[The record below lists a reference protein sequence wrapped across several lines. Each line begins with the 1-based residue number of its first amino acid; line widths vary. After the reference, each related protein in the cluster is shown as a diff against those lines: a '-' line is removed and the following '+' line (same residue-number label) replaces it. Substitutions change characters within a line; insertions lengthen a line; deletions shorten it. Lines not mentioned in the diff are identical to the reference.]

1 MTAFPIT
8 SDLQESLT
16 IVSSTCTY
24 QVDFPA
30 VSSLE
35 SWNPQADV
43 LIVDDFF
50 AGRLAPELAEVTIL
64 VRADEEVKSFE
75 RMGDLLLQLKRRG
88 INRSSTVLGLGGGV
102 IQDITTFLAS
112 VYMRGIGWTY
122 VPSTFL
128 AMADSCLGGK
138 SSINVGPFK
147 NLVGTFHPPSRI
159 TVMAPLVRSL
169 PLVEIRGGLAEA
181 AKICFCHGPA
191 SFGRYMELAR
201 PILGGHWS
209 DAELS
214 ALLHHVLAVKQWFI
228 QVDEFDRAE
237 RRLLNFGHSWGHAL
251 ESATAYAVPHGLAV
265 ALGMVAAYRFAG
277 EPAAARPLISHV
289 NELLAGVLKPGAL
302 ASFDATVFLDAFR
315 GDKKHGK
322 EFYSVVVPRNGDAV
336 ASLGVGER
344 HLPRTGDQETAVLD
358 AMEIALGLS
367 ISSLESKP

>member
-8 SDLQESLT
+8 SDLQESLK

-201 PILGGHWS
+201 PILGGQWS

-302 ASFDATVFLDAFR
+302 AIFDPTVFLDAFR
-315 GDKKHGK
+315 GDKKHGRD
-322 EFYSVVVPRNGDAV
+322 FYSVVVPGNGDAPG
-336 ASLGVGER
+336 SLGVGER
-344 HLPRTGDQETAVLD
+344 HLPRTGDQEAAVLE
-358 AMEIALGLS
+358 AMEIALQLS
-367 ISSLESKP
+367 SSPLEAKP

>member
-201 PILGGHWS
+201 PILGGQWS

-302 ASFDATVFLDAFR
+302 AIFDPTVFLDAFR

-322 EFYSVVVPRNGDAV
+322 EFYSVVVPRNGVAV

-344 HLPRTGDQETAVLD
+344 HLPRTGAQETAVLY

-367 ISSLESKP
+367 ISSLEAKP

>member
-30 VSSLE
+30 VTSLE

-64 VRADEEVKSFE
+64 VQADEEAKSFE

-201 PILGGHWS
+201 PILGGQWS

-251 ESATAYAVPHGLAV
+251 ESATAYAVPHGMAV

-289 NELLAGVLKPGAL
+289 NELLAGVLKPGVL

-315 GDKKHGK
+315 GDKKHGR

-336 ASLGVGER
+336 ARLGVGER
-344 HLPRTGDQETAVLD
+344 HLPRTGAQESAVLD

-367 ISSLESKP
+367 RSSLEAKP

>member
-50 AGRLAPELAEVTIL
+50 AGRLAPELADVAIL
-64 VRADEEVKSFE
+64 VRADEEAKSFA

-112 VYMRGIGWTY
+112 VYMRGIAWTY

-147 NLVGTFHPPSRI
+147 NLAGNFHPERL
-159 TVMAPLVRSL
+159 TFYTQWAPRKFTRKSSGARKNCGHAGAAIRYKTGKL
-169 PLVEIRGGLAEA
+169 PGGQSPPKGYRFTRNGAHRNAPAEA
-181 AKICFCHGPA
+181 TKPAK
-191 SFGRYMELAR
+191 S
-201 PILGGHWS
+201 
-209 DAELS
+209 
-214 ALLHHVLAVKQWFI
+214 Q
-228 QVDEFDRAE
+228 
-237 RRLLNFGHSWGHAL
+237 N
-251 ESATAYAVPHGLAV
+251 
-265 ALGMVAAYRFAG
+265 
-277 EPAAARPLISHV
+277 EPAP
-289 NELLAGVLKPGAL
+289 N
-302 ASFDATVFLDAFR
+302 
-315 GDKKHGK
+315 
-322 EFYSVVVPRNGDAV
+322 
-336 ASLGVGER
+336 
-344 HLPRTGDQETAVLD
+344 
-358 AMEIALGLS
+358 
-367 ISSLESKP
+367 

>member
-1 MTAFPIT
+1 MISSPTGP
-8 SDLQESLT
+8 DLQEPLR

-35 SWNPQADV
+35 SWWPEGDV

-50 AGRLAPELAEVTIL
+50 ADRLAPELADATIL
-64 VRADEEVKSFE
+64 VHADEQAKSFE

-102 IQDITTFLAS
+102 IQDITTFVAS
-112 VYMRGIGWTY
+112 VYMRGIAWTY

-147 NLVGTFHPPSRI
+147 NLVGTFHPPRQI
-159 TVMAPLVRSL
+159 TVMAPLARSL

-191 SFGRYMELAR
+191 SFERYRLLAK
-201 PILGGHWS
+201 PILNGVWS
-209 DAELS
+209 DGELT

-228 QVDEFDRAE
+228 QSDEFDRAE
-237 RRLLNFGHSWGHAL
+237 RRLLNFGHTWGHAL
-251 ESATAYAVPHGLAV
+251 ESATAYAIPHGLAV
-265 ALGMVAAYRFAG
+265 ALGMVAAHLFVGQPSAAKPLATHAAELLTG
-277 EPAAARPLISHV
+277 MISPDAAAR
-289 NELLAGVLKPGAL
+289 
-302 ASFDATVFLDAFR
+302 FDAAVFLDAFR
-315 GDKKHGK
+315 GDKKHGRDH
-322 EFYSVVVPRNGDAV
+322 YSVVVPIHDDGP
-336 ASLGVGER
+336 SGLGVEER
-344 HLPRTGDQETAVLD
+344 HLPRNSVQEQAVLA
-358 AMEIALGLS
+358 AMVSALKS
-367 ISSLESKP
+367 DDSPEAPRP

>member
-8 SDLQESLT
+8 FNLQEPLT

-24 QVDFPA
+24 QIDFPA

-35 SWNPQADV
+35 SWRPQADV

-50 AGRLAPELAEVTIL
+50 AGRLAPELAAVAIL
-64 VRADEEVKSFE
+64 VRADEEAKSFAQ
-75 RMGDLLLQLKRRG
+75 MGDLLLQLKHRG

-112 VYMRGIGWTY
+112 VYMRGIAWTY

-147 NLVGTFHPPSRI
+147 NLVGTFHPPRRI

-191 SFGRYMELAR
+191 SFDRYLELAR
-201 PILGGHWS
+201 PILEGAWS

-228 QVDEFDRAE
+228 QVDEFDRSE
-237 RRLLNFGHSWGHAL
+237 RRLLNFGHTWGHAL

-265 ALGMVAAYRFAG
+265 ALGIVAAYQFVGKPTAAG
-277 EPAAARPLISHV
+277 PLINHA
-289 NELLAGVLKPGAL
+289 NRLIAGVLQPGAL
-302 ASFDATVFLDAFR
+302 ESFDATVFLDAFR
-315 GDKKHGK
+315 GDKKHGHD
-322 EFYSVVVPRNGDAV
+322 FYSVVVPSNGDAPG
-336 ASLGVGER
+336 SLGVGER
-344 HLPRTGDQETAVLD
+344 HLPRTGDQEAAVLE
-358 AMEIALGLS
+358 AMEIALQLS
-367 ISSLESKP
+367 SSPLEAKP